1 MFIVVGIDGFPASEH
16 ALRFAIDESNLR
28 ALPLRIVCAWEVP
41 ALEYAG
47 SAVTPTP
54 DLLAGAQQH
63 AEDLLADALRVARAA
78 GVTAEARAVEG
89 HAPQVLLEQAARAR
103 LLVVGSRGRS
113 GLASILLGS
122 VSSWLAHHATC
133 PLTIV
138 PDEAGAEDRS

>member
-1 MFIVVGIDGFPASEH
+1 MFVVVGIDGSTASEH
-16 ALRFAIDESNLR
+16 ALRFAIDESHLR

-41 ALEYAG
+41 ALEYVG
-47 SAVTPTP
+47 GAVTPTP
-54 DLLAGAQQH
+54 DLLAEAKRH
-63 AEDLLADALRVARAA
+63 AEDVLAGALEVARAA
-78 GVTAEARAVEG
+78 GVTADARAVEG

-113 GLASILLGS
+113 GLAGILLGS

-138 PDEAGAEDRS
+138 PKTADENQT